1 MRLHQ
6 WMAAKASKGL
16 ALALALLLSGALT
29 TLVYGAHGSSLW
41 GQTKSKLESSVF
53 TYDGQDFVRA
63 QTTLMTK
70 EGKSA
75 VNTKL
80 ERDTPA
86 YKALSQKRS
95 YSGQVTVF
103 GRKYDAH
110 YAPLTGEDGKLTGAV
125 FVGAEK

>member
-6 WMAAKASKGL
+6 WMAAKAGNGL
-16 ALALALLLSGALT
+16 ALALALVLSGALT
-29 TLVYGAHGSSLW
+29 TLVYGAHSSPLPS
-41 GQTKSKLESSVF
+41 QAKSKLESSVF

-63 QTTLMTK
+63 KTTLMTK

-80 ERDTPA
+80 DRDTPA

-95 YSGQVTVF
+95 YIGDATAF
-103 GRKYDAH
+103 GRKFDAY
-110 YAPLTGEDGKLTGAV
+110 YAPLTSEDGKLTGAL